1 MEKQQ
6 AGEHPAREAARRS
19 MEAVHRKD
27 RQAWLDNFAED
38 AVVEDP
44 VGRSPF
50 DPDGKGHRGKA
61 AIAAFWDRVIGPNRV
76 LMDVRQ
82 SYAGGDEVANVGTI
96 TAVLPNGAA
105 TQVEG
110 VFVYRV
116 GAGGKLVSL
125 RAFWELARLRAVP
138 PPGA

>member
-1 MEKQQ
+1 MASEQTT
-6 AGEHPAREAARRS
+6 EHPARAAARRS

-27 RQAWLDNFAED
+27 RQAWLDNFADD

-44 VGRSPF
+44 VGRSPL
-50 DPDGKGHRGKA
+50 DPEGKGHRGKT

-76 LMDVRQ
+76 LMEIRQ
-82 SYAGGDEVANVGTI
+82 SYAAGDEVANVGTI

-110 VFVYRV
+110 VFLYRADP
-116 GAGGKLVSL
+116 AGRLVSL
-125 RAFWELARLRAVP
+125 RAFWELARLRAVSP
-138 PPGA
+138 PQA